1 MKSQFKL
8 PIPVQ
13 RALRQL
19 GKDINAARR
28 RRRITMQLMAER
40 AGLGRSTIG
49 RIEKGD
55 PTVSMGGYASV
66 IFVLGMTDRL
76 NTLIEASSDLVGL
89 GLQDEELPKRIRT
102 PLKNKEAQDEQ

>member
-28 RRRITMQLMAER
+28 RRRITMQLMSER

-76 NTLIEASSDLVGL
+76 STLIEASSDIVGL
-89 GLQDEELPKRIRT
+89 SLQDEDLPKRIRT
-102 PLKNKEAQDEQ
+102 PQNKEAQDEQ